1 MDGSSTDSKVNL
13 LFKEANN
20 TVDVVRFQPFTN
32 PQNSFAFQNYVQN
45 DEIFSNNIPPDLSN
59 ISYTIGTT
67 TYYGSQALDISLSL
81 ANTPPNTT
89 HQITQDLVY
98 RYRVPLTRA
107 STQIFG
113 TAPKR
118 TWYVPDSSNS
128 SKSEL
133 SDAIA
138 FNYDPVYNSYMPSIL
153 DFSLQ
158 NPNPYYSPDVGAIWW
173 RMDYKSGFLQLYGE
187 DSKIDAYI
195 PTINDTP
202 HISFIQYI
210 GPKGAGTGGINN
222 GEDASFNNVDIS
234 NLTVNNLTVTES
246 ANLPEETLIYPKWRG
261 IEGSNNRNPTFPPGY
276 AKTEQVSNFELDPS
290 SNLVTSNDW
299 VTIAYC
305 AEETA
310 QLSGNRRYADARA
323 DGMFKITYPRS
334 SGHSTIT
341 FQASTKYSRGQGINI
356 LQYNW
361 YTGTGNFDALRIIT
375 ESTYDGA
382 VLQMR
387 FRNLPSDG
395 NGGAFSVRTWD
406 NYDYPGWTIYSD
418 VSGVSSSNIPIVTK
432 NNNPLSPFERFD
444 INNNSLGFIPLTKQ
458 YIVDNLYW
466 ESVPGTTLS
475 VQGTG
480 NPSYFRRGVRID
492 GVTETY
498 DSIIANGGITTTD
511 LDVSLNTIMHG
522 DLTVEGNTDLSGN
535 VIIKSDLTVE
545 GNTDLS
551 GNVIIKSDL
560 TVEGNT
566 DLSGNVIIKNDL
578 TVEGNTD
585 LSGNVIIKNDL
596 TVEGNTDLSGNVTI
610 GISRNLI
617 KNATSSINLSSSVSE
632 NDWISIARVGD
643 IQKSG
648 STSQISARAFGT
660 IVIFDESSG
669 DFQQITIT
677 AGIMLS
683 EGSTLEACKTGNL
696 TNSQHVFKSLRI
708 VMAGDN
714 DGAIL
719 QARAGPSINTGI
731 QNTYYLSL
739 INGTNTPGWNLSEG
753 TLGSDNDPFIYT
765 GSNLDQN
772 RKYSFFQGSSNP
784 PYNTIDITYAPN
796 YDSRKSS
803 SRISSV
809 STKYEKA
816 RLQVFG
822 ENMFCQKDPT
832 TSFGG
837 TLGSIDGVIYV
848 ESSHFNNSYISL
860 GHDSSNGNT
869 KLSNNN
875 GNSTPYD
882 IYIESEGNIVLD
894 NQSSGSSGATNKG
907 IALLSNDGL
916 FIDCSNSSGSG
927 KATFRFGPSSS
938 YQIMSLDKNG
948 LDMNIHDISNVETIY
963 TKRIDI
969 LQGDTSLNIGSFRG
983 GFLAGTGQVNLE
995 CPMRLFNANNAINT
1009 LGAISDVGSIAW
1021 DDSRGQIG
1029 VKFQNTSATTNL
1041 NVKYLKYDEGPYEQT
1056 WDAHGYIVLGIRQNN
1071 DPTKANKR
1079 TFKWNKTLLHHYSGE
1094 KDTMFNI
1101 SSTTHGYFIKGN
1113 HHTIPRDTRIER
1125 VVVRSYNNYCRI
1137 KNGTGQ
1143 SQTVTFETWI
1153 GITPDKVA
1161 NWSFNTSMNTGT
1173 YEIPNDITN
1182 NNNTST
1188 STCRRLW
1195 TYTRNNIASSSTTQI
1210 VQNPFTSGASSPGG
1224 IDVTLTTPLDVS
1236 KGDYVTLFCIERCV
1250 VTGASS
1256 TNPLTVEIE
1265 NYLNGDNWG
1274 NAGVP
1279 MKWEFFGKQK
1289 SN

>member
-81 ANTPPNTT
+81 ANTQKNTT
-89 HQITQDLVY
+89 HTITQDLVY
-98 RYRVPLTRA
+98 RYRVPLTKA

-153 DFSLQ
+153 DVSLQ

-195 PTINDTP
+195 PTINDAP

-246 ANLPEETLIYPKWRG
+246 ANLPEETLIYPKWIG

-290 SNLVTSNDW
+290 SNLVTSTDW
-299 VTIAYC
+299 VTIAHC
-305 AEETA
+305 AEDTA

-361 YTGTGNFDALRIIT
+361 YTGTGNFDALRIMT

-395 NGGAFSVRTWD
+395 KGGAFSVRTWD

-432 NNNPLSPFERFD
+432 NNTPLSPFERFD
-444 INNNSLGFIPLTKQ
+444 INNSSLGLIPLTKQ
-458 YIVDNLYW
+458 YLVDNLYW

-480 NPSYFRRGVRID
+480 NPSYFRSGVRID
-492 GVTETY
+492 GVTETH

-535 VIIKSDLTVE
+535 VTIESDLTVE

-551 GNVIIKSDL
+551 GNV
-560 TVEGNT
+560 N
-566 DLSGNVIIKNDL
+566 
-578 TVEGNTD
+578 
-585 LSGNVIIKNDL
+585 
-596 TVEGNTDLSGNVTI
+596 I
-610 GISRNLI
+610 GISHNLI
-617 KNATSSINLSSSVSE
+617 KNATSSINLLSSVSD

-643 IQKSG
+643 IQQSG

-669 DFQQITIT
+669 DFQQTTIT

-683 EGSTLEACKTGNL
+683 EGSTLEAYKTGNL
-696 TNSQHVFKSLRI
+696 TNSQHVFKSVRI

-719 QARAGPSINTGI
+719 QAQAGPSINTGT

-753 TLGSDNDPFIYT
+753 TLGSDNNPFIYT

-772 RKYSFFQGSSNP
+772 RTYSFFQGSSNP
-784 PYNTIDITYAPN
+784 SYNTIDITYAPN

-822 ENMFCQKDPT
+822 ENMFCQKDLT
-832 TSFGG
+832 AGFGG
-837 TLGSIDGVIYV
+837 TLASIDGLIYV
-848 ESSHFNNSYISL
+848 ESTQFNNSYISL
-860 GHDSSNGNT
+860 GHDASSGNT
-869 KLSNNN
+869 KLTNNN
-875 GNSTPYD
+875 GNATPYD
-882 IYIESEGNIVLD
+882 IYIESEGNVVLD

-907 IALLSNDGL
+907 IVLLSNDGL
-916 FIDCSNSSGSG
+916 FIDCSNSSGNG
-927 KATFRFGPSSS
+927 KATFRFGPSS
-938 YQIMSLDKNG
+938 YQTMYLDRNG
-948 LDMNIHDISNVETIY
+948 LDMNSHDISNVETIY
-963 TKRIDI
+963 TKNIDI
-969 LQGDTSLNIGSFRG
+969 FEGDTSLNIGSIRG
-983 GFLAGTGQVNLE
+983 GFIAGKGQVNLE
-995 CPMRLFNANNAINT
+995 CPLRLFDTSTAINT
-1009 LGAISDVGSIAW
+1009 LGAISDVGSVAW
-1021 DDSRGQIG
+1021 STSHSKIG
-1029 VKFQNTSATTNL
+1029 VKFQNTSSTSNL
-1041 NVKYLKYDEGPYEQT
+1041 NVKYLKYEETYELN
-1056 WDAHGYIVLGIRQNN
+1056 WGIYGYIVLGVRQNN
-1071 DPTKANKR
+1071 DPTSASKR
-1079 TFKWNKTLLHHYSGE
+1079 TFKWNKQLLHHYSAE
-1094 KDTMFNI
+1094 NDTLFNI
-1101 SSTTHGYFIKGN
+1101 SSTTHGNFIKGN
-1113 HHTIPRDTRIER
+1113 HHTIHRDTIIDR
-1125 VVVRSYNNYCRI
+1125 VLVRSYNNLCKI
-1137 KNGTGQ
+1137 KNLSGQ

-1153 GITPDKVA
+1153 GITSDDD
-1161 NWSFNTSMNTGT
+1161 WGFNAKLNTGN
-1173 YEIPNDITN
+1173 YNIPADITN
-1182 NNNTST
+1182 NNTS
-1188 STCRRLW
+1188 SLTCRKLW
-1195 TYTRNNIASSSTTQI
+1195 TYTENNIASQSSTQN
-1210 VQNPFTSGASSPGG
+1210 VQNPFTSGTGNPGG
-1224 IDVTLTTPLDVS
+1224 IDVTLTSSLQVS
-1236 KGDYVTLFCIERCV
+1236 KGSYVTLFCIERCTV
-1250 VTGASS
+1250 AGATSS
-1256 TNPLTVEIE
+1256 NQITVEIE
-1265 NYLNGDNWG
+1265 NYINVDLWG